1 MPELGYYLPAFVIPL
16 VVFFLVYRRRRN
28 WFMTVFYGTNISMLV
43 LLIYFL
49 ALGLYFKSYYMGHF
63 DVYPSLQISRWWMR
77 VLLFFVL
84 PLDLI
89 YLFFYLRKKLY
100 DGKDGTSS

>member
-1 MPELGYYLPAFVIPL
+1 
-16 VVFFLVYRRRRN
+16 
-28 WFMTVFYGTNISMLV
+28 
-43 LLIYFL
+43 
-49 ALGLYFKSYYMGHF
+49 MGHF